1 VVTSKDV
8 VDLFAGP
15 GGWDCDLPF
24 APLGI
29 ELDPAAI
36 ETRDAAGHRTME
48 ADVADLDPLD
58 FPEFTEGLIAS
69 APCQAYSKAGG
80 QLGRHDREL
89 VLEALKRLARGEDC
103 RLDLRPHLVD
113 ERSLLVVEPFR
124 WALAL
129 RPRWI
134 ALEQV
139 PHVLPL
145 WRVIALALHEMGY
158 ATWTGLLHSE
168 RYGVPQTRE
177 RAVLMARL
185 NRYGP
190 VRPPEPT
197 HQRFIP
203 GLEAAPGDTLF
214 GGLQPW
220 VSMAEAL
227 GWSEDDLVGF
237 ARNDDGRINGALDI
251 GRVGEQVLVRGRD
264 LRPASAPAFT
274 LTEKVRS
281 WSRLVAGNQDR
292 ATVRR
297 LDEPA
302 PTVAFGHASASFAWD
317 GTERV
322 TPSEAGVLQGFA
334 ADYPWRGALTKQ
346 YEQIGNAVPPPMAS
360 RIIASLTG

>member
-69 APCQAYSKAGG
+69 APCQAYSKAGR

-145 WRVIALALHEMGY
+145 WRVIALALHEMG
-158 ATWTGLLHSE
+158 S
-168 RYGVPQTRE
+168 
-177 RAVLMARL
+177 
-185 NRYGP
+185 
-190 VRPPEPT
+190 
-197 HQRFIP
+197 
-203 GLEAAPGDTLF
+203 
-214 GGLQPW
+214 
-220 VSMAEAL
+220 
-227 GWSEDDLVGF
+227 
-237 ARNDDGRINGALDI
+237 
-251 GRVGEQVLVRGRD
+251 
-264 LRPASAPAFT
+264 
-274 LTEKVRS
+274 
-281 WSRLVAGNQDR
+281 
-292 ATVRR
+292 
-297 LDEPA
+297 
-302 PTVAFGHASASFAWD
+302 SFAWD